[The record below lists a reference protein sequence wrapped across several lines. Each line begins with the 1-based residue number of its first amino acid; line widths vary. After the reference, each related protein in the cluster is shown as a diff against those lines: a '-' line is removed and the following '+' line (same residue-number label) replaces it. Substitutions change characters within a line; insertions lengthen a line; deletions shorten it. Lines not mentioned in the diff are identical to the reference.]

1 MSTGET
7 DHDALREQLPVYA
20 IGALTGAERAVVE
33 SHVRGCTAC
42 AAELSRFAPVV
53 GALAQIVPQHDPPAA
68 LRTRVLASAGGR
80 VIAMPAR
87 RPLTA
92 WAPWLAAAAMLVVAV
107 GAGGYAGRL
116 REQVRQLEAEL
127 RDARARV
134 DDGER
139 RVNVALV
146 ALADAQK
153 PLAIMTAPDV
163 RQIDLAGQR
172 VAPRAA
178 ARTFWSPSRG
188 VVLMAANLPA
198 LSPGRT
204 YQLWFVTP
212 AQAKVSIGL
221 VKPDANGRVTTVVS
235 NAANLPDPAA
245 LAVTDEPDG
254 GVPQPTGQM
263 YLVGAA
269 H

>member
-1 MSTGET
+1 
-7 DHDALREQLPVYA
+7 
-20 IGALTGAERAVVE
+20 
-33 SHVRGCTAC
+33 
-42 AAELSRFAPVV
+42 
-53 GALAQIVPQHDPPAA
+53 
-68 LRTRVLASAGGR
+68 
-80 VIAMPAR
+80 
-87 RPLTA
+87 
-92 WAPWLAAAAMLVVAV
+92 
-107 GAGGYAGRL
+107 
-116 REQVRQLEAEL
+116 
-127 RDARARV
+127 
-134 DDGER
+134 
-139 RVNVALV
+139 VALV